1 MATVPFSFEC
11 SKDAGFVMGPNEHKR
26 VGYVVALQVLG
37 IEAALKKDLAVA
49 VPLIWALRRG
59 PWARYEPHRVLPARQ
74 RWWG

>member
-49 VPLIWALRRG
+49 VPLNLGAAPG
-59 PWARYEPHRVLPARQ
+59 VLGAIRTPPGAPARQ